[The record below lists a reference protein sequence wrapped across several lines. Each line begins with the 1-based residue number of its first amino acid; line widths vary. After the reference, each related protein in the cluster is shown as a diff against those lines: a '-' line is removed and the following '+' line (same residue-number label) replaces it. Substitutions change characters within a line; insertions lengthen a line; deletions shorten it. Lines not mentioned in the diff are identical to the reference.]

1 MRFGIAARL
10 GLLLAGVGFVASGL
24 TGFYAYS
31 VSRDLLVQAARN
43 ELATSTQVL
52 ARRITAS
59 RQEISRTLEMLATHP
74 AAISALESPD
84 AQLESQLATLF
95 TQILRANPNY
105 FQVRLISAADNGL
118 ERVRIDRDGDAF
130 IHVTDDDLQEKG
142 HYSYVSDTLKM
153 AAGKTNLSRIVIN
166 HERGAHSGLDQ
177 PSVMLTSPVTNAL
190 GRTLGLVAI
199 NVDLNRIFG
208 QLRVDLPKD
217 FELYLAN
224 TSGDYLIHPDPSKA
238 FGFDRGRR
246 VLIQDDFPETREL
259 LDGKTSTVT
268 LEANSPQRADVP
280 MVANFF
286 ASTTQIPNDENRI
299 ILGLAQPLDAV
310 LNQGNKLGWAILQIV
325 MGFFLGCALLATYV
339 ARKLTR
345 PINLMSAAA
354 QSFASDQQ
362 IVGLPVDR
370 KDEIGLLA
378 RSFKKM
384 QDQIKRQLAEL
395 QASQAQLEH
404 LAGHDVLTGL
414 PNRRLF
420 QDRLDHA
427 LARAQRTGEGF
438 ALLFIDV
445 DKFKSINDRWGH
457 EAGDAVLKLAA
468 LRLASLT
475 RKSDTVA
482 RMGGDEFVILLN
494 NPTNR
499 RQIVSIAEKLLDSLR
514 SPMQLTDH
522 EIEVGFSVGISQY
535 PEDGSTAMALMA
547 SADQAMYE
555 TKATGRSG
563 FRFSSPSTTGPGD
576 Y

>member
-1 MRFGIAARL
+1 M
-10 GLLLAGVGFVASGL
+10 
-24 TGFYAYS
+24 
-31 VSRDLLVQAARN
+31 
-43 ELATSTQVL
+43 
-52 ARRITAS
+52 
-59 RQEISRTLEMLATHP
+59 
-74 AAISALESPD
+74 
-84 AQLESQLATLF
+84 
-95 TQILRANPNY
+95 
-105 FQVRLISAADNGL
+105 
-118 ERVRIDRDGDAF
+118 
-130 IHVTDDDLQEKG
+130 
-142 HYSYVSDTLKM
+142 
-153 AAGKTNLSRIVIN
+153 
-166 HERGAHSGLDQ
+166 
-177 PSVMLTSPVTNAL
+177 
-190 GRTLGLVAI
+190 
-199 NVDLNRIFG
+199 
-208 QLRVDLPKD
+208 
-217 FELYLAN
+217 
-224 TSGDYLIHPDPSKA
+224 
-238 FGFDRGRR
+238 
-246 VLIQDDFPETREL
+246 
-259 LDGKTSTVT
+259 
-268 LEANSPQRADVP
+268 
-280 MVANFF
+280 
-286 ASTTQIPNDENRI
+286 
-299 ILGLAQPLDAV
+299 

-384 QDQIKRQLAEL
+384 LDQIKRQLAEL

-555 TKATGRSG
+555 TKATGRNG

>member
-1 MRFGIAARL
+1 MKFGIAARL
-10 GLLLAGVGFVASGL
+10 GALLASVGFVASGL

-52 ARRITAS
+52 ARRISAS

-95 TQILRANPNY
+95 TQVLRANPNY

-118 ERVRIDRDGDAF
+118 ERVRMDRDGDSF
-130 IHVTDDDLQEKG
+130 IRVTEDDLQEKG
-142 HYSYVSDTLKM
+142 HYPFVSETLKLG
-153 AAGKTNLSRIVIN
+153 AGKTFLSRIVIN

-177 PSVMLTSPVTNAL
+177 PSVMLTSPVTNSQ
-190 GRTLGLVAI
+190 GRVLGLVVI

-208 QLRVDLPKD
+208 QLTVDLPEE

-224 TSGDYLIHPDPSKA
+224 TSGDYLIHPDSSKS

-246 VLIQDDFPETREL
+246 VLIQDDFPDTRTL
-259 LDGKTSTVT
+259 LDGKAQTVT

-280 MVANFF
+280 MLASFL
-286 ASTTQIPNDENRI
+286 ASTTRIPNDENKL
-299 ILGLAQPLDAV
+299 ILGLAQPLEAV
-310 LNQGNKLGWAILQIV
+310 LNQGNKLGLAILQIV
-325 MGFFLGCALLATYV
+325 MGFFLGCAMLATFV
-339 ARKLTR
+339 ARKVTR
-345 PINLMSAAA
+345 PINLMSSAA
-354 QSFASDQQ
+354 QSFANDQQ

-378 RSFKKM
+378 RSFKAM
-384 QDQIKRQLAEL
+384 QDQIKRQLGEL
-395 QASQAQLEH
+395 QANQAQLEH
-404 LAGHDVLTGL
+404 LASHDVLTGL

-420 QDRLDHA
+420 QDRLEHA
-427 LARAQRTGEGF
+427 LARAERTGEGF

-445 DKFKSINDRWGH
+445 DKFKGINDRWGH
-457 EAGDAVLKLAA
+457 EAGDQVLKLTA
-468 LRLASLT
+468 LRLASIT

-482 RMGGDEFVILLN
+482 RLGGDEFVILLN
-494 NPTNR
+494 NPTSR
-499 RQIVSIAEKLLDSLR
+499 AQIITIAEKLLDSLR
-514 SPMQLTDH
+514 SPMRLTGQD
-522 EIEVGFSVGISQY
+522 IQVGFSVGISQY
-535 PEDGSTAMALMA
+535 PDDGSTTLTLMA
-547 SADQAMYE
+547 RADQAMYE
-555 TKATGRSG
+555 MKAAGRNG
-563 FRFSSPSTTGPGD
+563 FRFSSPSTTGPGE

>member
-10 GLLLAGVGFVASGL
+10 GVLLAGVGFVASGL
-24 TGFYAYS
+24 TGFYAYN

-59 RQEISRTLEMLATHP
+59 RQDVSRTLEMLATHP
-74 AAISALESPD
+74 AATSALESSD

-95 TQILRANPNY
+95 TQVLRANPNY
-105 FQVRLISAADNGL
+105 FQIRLISAADNGL
-118 ERVRIDRDGDAF
+118 ERVRIDRDGDTF
-130 IHVTDDDLQEKG
+130 IRVADDDLQEKG
-142 HYSYVSDTLKM
+142 HYPYVSDTLKM
-153 AAGKTNLSRIVIN
+153 PGGKTYLSRIVIN
-166 HERGAHSGLDQ
+166 HERGAHTGLDQ
-177 PSVMLTSPVTNAL
+177 PTVILATPVTNAA
-190 GRTLGLVAI
+190 GRTLGLVVI
-199 NVDLNRIFG
+199 NVDLNRIFD

-246 VLIQDDFPETREL
+246 VLIQDDFPETRTLVE
-259 LDGKTSTVT
+259 GTAQTVT
-268 LEANSPQRADVP
+268 LEANSPQQANVP
-280 MVANFF
+280 MVANFI
-286 ASTTQIPNDENRI
+286 ASTVRIPNDENRI
-299 ILGLAQPLDAV
+299 ILGLAQPLEAV
-310 LNQGNKLGWAILQIV
+310 LNQGNKLGNAILQIV
-325 MGFFLGCALLATYV
+325 LGFFLGSALLATFV
-339 ARKLTR
+339 ARKVTR

-354 QSFASDQQ
+354 QSFANDQQ
-362 IVGLPVDR
+362 IVGLPIDR

-384 QDQIKRQLAEL
+384 QDQIKRQLGEL
-395 QASQAQLEH
+395 QANQAQLEH

-420 QDRLDHA
+420 QDRLEHA
-427 LARAQRTGEGF
+427 LARAERTGEGF

-457 EAGDAVLKLAA
+457 EAGDVVLKLAA

-482 RMGGDEFVILLN
+482 RMGGDEFVILLD
-494 NPTNR
+494 NPTSR

-514 SPMQLTDH
+514 SPMRLTGQ
-522 EIEVGFSVGISQY
+522 EIQVGFSVGISQY
-535 PEDGSTAMALMA
+535 PEDGATAMALMA
-547 SADQAMYE
+547 SADRAMYE
-555 TKATGRSG
+555 TKAAGRNG

>member
-10 GLLLAGVGFVASGL
+10 GVLLAGVGFVASGL

-59 RQEISRTLEMLATHP
+59 RQEISRTLEVLATHP
-74 AAISALESPD
+74 AAIAALEAQNS
-84 AQLESQLATLF
+84 QLENQLATLF

-118 ERVRIDRDGDAF
+118 ERVRIDRDGDTF

-153 AAGKTNLSRIVIN
+153 AAGKTYLSRIVIN

-177 PSVMLTSPVTNAL
+177 PTMLLATPVTNAQ

-224 TSGDYLIHPDPSKA
+224 TSGDYLIHPDSSKS

-286 ASTTQIPNDENRI
+286 ASTTQIPNDE
-299 ILGLAQPLDAV
+299 
-310 LNQGNKLGWAILQIV
+310 
-325 MGFFLGCALLATYV
+325 TE
-339 ARKLTR
+339 
-345 PINLMSAAA
+345 
-354 QSFASDQQ
+354 SF
-362 IVGLPVDR
+362 
-370 KDEIGLLA
+370 
-378 RSFKKM
+378 
-384 QDQIKRQLAEL
+384 
-395 QASQAQLEH
+395 
-404 LAGHDVLTGL
+404 
-414 PNRRLF
+414 
-420 QDRLDHA
+420 
-427 LARAQRTGEGF
+427 
-438 ALLFIDV
+438 
-445 DKFKSINDRWGH
+445 
-457 EAGDAVLKLAA
+457 
-468 LRLASLT
+468 
-475 RKSDTVA
+475 
-482 RMGGDEFVILLN
+482 
-494 NPTNR
+494 
-499 RQIVSIAEKLLDSLR
+499 
-514 SPMQLTDH
+514 
-522 EIEVGFSVGISQY
+522 
-535 PEDGSTAMALMA
+535 
-547 SADQAMYE
+547 
-555 TKATGRSG
+555 SG
-563 FRFSSPSTTGPGD
+563 
-576 Y
+576 